1 MVETIH
7 GASTECRTLP
17 LESLTVSYREGDHT
31 ASFASLPSALASGC
45 DALQKGDVFFFSTL
59 TPQPVDF
66 VLPLVPH
73 SGEGNTV
80 TTALGFFFLRN
91 VRGSTLF
98 LKKEDGS
105 VLSVFC
111 TAESLILHACSD
123 TLNVIQA
130 YSDNPTM
137 WRYLTL
143 NCYHHITPMESR
155 APYCHTTQSAVREK
169 VVEEAIRFDTPT
181 LFAGGVTSGKTIT
194 ALQYCQRALLPFRR
208 VQCNVDS
215 TVASLVSGTRIEA
228 NGLFA
233 CDGPFKEAYSRGS
246 VLLLENMDA
255 LSQDVLRVLT
265 TTVTNKRLFF
275 DSMGLSVEET
285 PHRFFRL
292 LATTSAAVPATLSRA
307 LRVVGTEA
315 FPPIALEETNAILS
329 ACYPSETKEVSDV
342 CAACKKTAATP
353 TIRDAQRLLSVARQ
367 YESVGKVSW
376 DEALRRAVH
385 VVLQSETPTAPIIP
399 SDDVVV
405 KYDQVDGE
413 LLREVND
420 RVTVGLEAG
429 YPVLVVSDSD
439 YTARKYLQTLLHDRA
454 EFVPCSSTSTVSSLL
469 GGYRVE
475 NHDPV
480 PRFVCSPLLS
490 AVTRGGTVV
499 LYRIDKASRVVSC
512 LHSVLEVNP
521 KDAVKPSLQ
530 LNESLDHNSY
540 AVNADCRIVA
550 TATTEGVA
558 SLSPELLNRF
568 LVVRIGGEDA
578 TNLRDPVEVA
588 ETDEQKEASDLLASH
603 SLDYAQRLRVKNML
617 EFLHVYRRL
626 SPSAALVETILAED
640 YAHNAVLSSLFGD
653 YPLLKGVGSNRAI
666 AFFSARSAHVN
677 KVLAALTKV
686 GSQIFTVFS
695 LSPETSFDP
704 LMGGDDIDGQHH
716 HGALY
721 TALARNDIIV
731 FDHAEHMSSDLADAL
746 FSLFSPLTSQNSVLD
761 DGDAHPSFR
770 VIFFFHSEPR
780 TLPSFFHIGRC
791 SPSTESEAVQTSVC
805 KRLCPYVPKGVLT
818 LNEVLLLDKVLKANT
833 KEEDLKEELLTLAC
847 LLADRPS
854 LHSVVEEVVSACVG
868 ENLLD
873 SEASQDVLTTL
884 KAQELTAE
892 PRKKKCDVTR
902 GTKRRSTNMDYE
914 AFVRADKPVQRAAFT
929 ASLTQY
935 RRLGIPL
942 LCVGDERTT
951 RDVVALLQPD
961 SAVVTLSSSMTI
973 DDAFCEG
980 VSLPATNSEEPEGV
994 SLPVTNNEEP
1004 EGGEKGSRL
1013 MYRHGLLT
1021 DPMRKNSPIHITN
1034 LHLVSEPLRSR
1045 LLAFLT
1051 SAEKDTFAWFEAG
1064 TDFESLDACSSVP
1077 IIITS
1082 SPEEYSRIPQRDRF
1096 LSVFC
1101 QPAEGASVNQ
1111 SVETSVRQSVEA
1123 CFVNASASAELF
1135 LRYINASKRQRTELL
1150 TDTPDT
1156 KSLFVDEEPLLPN
1169 LDELASVFIPEVL
1182 ESMKAAVSG
1191 EALIPVRTTI
1201 RMVLTVALGAFSHL
1215 PVVLE
1220 GAESVGKTTAAL
1232 SYLRANHYTYKHV
1245 MLSSATTVESLF
1257 GSTAREDSLVSFLN
1271 ASEEPRAIVFDC
1283 IAEVSCSVL
1292 YHLRRLV
1299 ACSVSHMP
1307 FSVPGVVD
1315 SMKLPPLCIVVCSN
1329 SSQFSASQEPCIVFR
1344 DIEMAEKETI
1354 QIFSQLA
1361 QCEPSLVS
1369 AVCLRDA
1376 TALKKA
1382 RMMESLCQT
1391 DSSLKLQALWLLFAC
1406 DKDES
1411 DCERIESELTQHG
1424 MPTPARSDAFTWSEN
1439 RTANALSVGVELR
1452 QPLILVGPSPSGK
1465 SYVLSAV
1472 ARRMNRHLR
1481 VVVVDEELCPDN
1493 VLKGAKE
1500 REMSENAKPLGVV
1513 AKALKYGDWLAFEN
1527 CECANAELEAF
1538 FHTLCTR
1545 SSSEIGKDLGIPVNP
1560 AFRVFFLAST
1570 RLSLP
1575 CVAIRCDSIATLHDV
1590 RSICLARHTTCNPSW
1605 FGDSEARAFYASLR
1619 VLASSDGDAFR
1630 RELGHEPEEYPCNSG
1645 FSVRSTASGALTGS
1659 VTRSSVLDST
1669 IHGNA
1674 LSKEPMD
1681 ALFSNA
1687 LRRGER
1693 DKDVRPLPASDAL
1706 VKITLASPSIPLD
1719 SAFSQCIFASAARLL
1734 SAILRDGCGCKPF
1747 PAVTI
1752 IIDVNCSMRQGKARL
1767 RTLVVASYLVL
1778 LKMLGV
1784 AFDVFVACGRK
1795 SGAHIA
1801 NSDSLSSLLSF
1812 VRDLEKVQK
1821 LPSAPLDVA
1830 ASFDKATK
1838 ALPVV
1843 VFGDGV
1849 SEQLLSQRPS
1859 VRRTIGLFKQ
1869 LFLVCVVGQGEEA
1882 LSPANQSQLESL
1894 LRSGFGEN
1902 VVMVRELSDFANKA
1916 SALSRTLFS
1925 STAEPPLTPVV
1936 ENAEAA
1942 ACVWKEVWDPVC
1954 CASLRFIQ
1962 AHAPSSGSMPTV
1974 TESLP
1979 LRFTPVTQID
1989 RSIACF
1995 ERLVEGNCITDALR
2009 SAFFPPNAFAPS
2021 TAALGRYLDYS
2032 SYARFVTH
2040 HSPKGQVYLA
2050 SKLTACA
2057 YSCSVVVDCSALAF
2071 CPDNSRHSLQTLFA
2085 LLSSVASLR
2094 LSSVDLWVASDRVQ
2108 RVATGVS
2115 SEEVWTSTVLW
2126 TLYHALSRPVLHS
2139 ALDETIRYAW
2149 GTCSQ
2154 RGLPAVMFVCTNGVL
2169 NPATRSRVQS
2179 MVCYL
2184 SQPQCS
2190 FQCVGVGLGLHVHC
2204 LRDVFPRLVWCA
2216 DPARLGE
2223 CLESREEVS
2232 VSEMNAV
2239 KVVKEDVKEYDVVHA
2254 ECIEKMNALVSS
2266 YEDGDDLSAENEAEL
2281 PISVSNVPPAATSRP
2296 ETPGVSSVHNNP
2308 SSSNPTSSST
2318 TASAPPKPKTLKRG
2332 CCTIM

>member
-1 MVETIH
+1 METIH

-31 ASFASLPSALASGC
+31 TSFASLPSALASGC
-45 DALQKGDVFFFSTL
+45 DALQKDEVFFFSTL

-66 VLPLVPH
+66 VLPLVLH

-80 TTALGFFFLRN
+80 ATALGFFFLRN

-98 LKKEDGS
+98 LRKEDGG

-111 TAESLILHACSD
+111 TTESLILHACSE

-130 YSDNPTM
+130 YSDNPTT

-143 NCYHHITPMESR
+143 NCYHHVTPMESR
-155 APYCHTTQSAVREK
+155 APYCHTPQSAVREK

-181 LFAGGVTSGKTIT
+181 LFAGGVTSGKTT
-194 ALQYCQRALLPFRR
+194 TVLQYCQRALLPFRR

-265 TTVTNKRLFF
+265 TAVTNKRLFF

-353 TIRDAQRLLSVARQ
+353 TIRDAQRLLLVARQ

-420 RVTVGLEAG
+420 GVTVGLEAG
-429 YPVLVVSDSD
+429 CPVLVVSDED

-480 PRFVCSPLLS
+480 PRFVSSPLLS

-521 KDAVKPSLQ
+521 KDAMKPSLQ

-540 AVNADCRIVA
+540 AVNAECRIVA

-558 SLSPELLNRF
+558 SLSSELLNRF

-578 TNLRDPVEVA
+578 TKLRDPVEVA

-640 YAHNAVLSSLFGD
+640 YAHNAVLSSLFSD
-653 YPLLKGVGSNRAI
+653 CPLLKGVGSNRAI
-666 AFFSARSAHVN
+666 AFFSAQSAHVN

-695 LSPETSFDP
+695 LSPETSFDT
-704 LMGGDDIDGQHH
+704 LMGGDDVDGHHH

-721 TALARNDIIV
+721 TALTRNDIIV

-746 FSLFSPLTSQNSVLD
+746 FDLFSPLTSQNSVLD
-761 DGDAHPSFR
+761 DGDLHPSFR

-780 TLPSFFHIGRC
+780 TLPSFFHIDRC

-818 LNEVLLLDKVLKANT
+818 LNEVLMLDKVLAANAR
-833 KEEDLKEELLTLAC
+833 EEDLKEELLTLAC
-847 LLADRPS
+847 LADRPS
-854 LHSVVEEVVSACVG
+854 LHSVVEEVVSTCVG

-914 AFVRADKPVQRAAFT
+914 AFVQADKPVQRAAFT

-935 RRLGIPL
+935 KRLGIPL

-951 RDVVALLQPD
+951 RDVVALLLPD
-961 SAVVTLSSSMTI
+961 SAVVELSSSMTI

-980 VSLPATNSEEPEGV
+980 VSLPVADGEEA
-994 SLPVTNNEEP
+994 
-1004 EGGEKGSRL
+1004 EGGEKRSRL
-1013 MYRHGLLT
+1013 VYRYGLLT

-1051 SAEKDTFAWFEAG
+1051 NAEKDAFTWFEAG
-1064 TDFESLDACSSVP
+1064 TDFESLDAFSTVP

-1101 QPAEGASVNQ
+1101 QQAGEVS
-1111 SVETSVRQSVEA
+1111 SVEASVRQSVEA
-1123 CFVNASASAELF
+1123 CFVNASASADLF

-1191 EALIPVRTTI
+1191 EALIPARTTI
-1201 RMVLTVALGAFSHL
+1201 RILLTVALGAFSHL

-1245 MLSSATTVESLF
+1245 MLSSATRVDSLF
-1257 GSTAREDSLVSFLN
+1257 GSTARDDSLVSFLS

-1292 YHLRRLV
+1292 YHLRRLL

-1344 DIEMAEKETI
+1344 DIEMAEKETV

-1481 VVVVDEELCPDN
+1481 VVVVDEELCPEN

-1560 AFRVFFLAST
+1560 AFRLFFLAST

-1575 CVAIRCDSIATLHDV
+1575 CVAIRCDSIATSHDV

-1619 VLASSDGDAFR
+1619 VLASSDGAAFR

-1645 FSVRSTASGALTGS
+1645 FSVRSTASSALTGS

-1706 VKITLASPSIPLD
+1706 VKIILASPSIPLD
-1719 SAFSQCIFASAARLL
+1719 SAFSQCVFASAARLL

-1752 IIDVNCSMRQGKARL
+1752 IIDVNCSVRQGKARL

-1778 LKMLGV
+1778 LKTLGV
-1784 AFDVFVACGRK
+1784 AFSVFVACGRK
-1795 SGAHIA
+1795 NGAHIA
-1801 NSDSLSSLLSF
+1801 NSDSLSLSSLFAF

-1830 ASFDKATK
+1830 ASFNKATK

-1954 CASLRFIQ
+1954 YASLRYIQ
-1962 AHAPSSGSMPTV
+1962 ARAPSSSGSIPPV

-2009 SAFFPPNAFAPS
+2009 NAFFPPNAFAPS

-2071 CPDNSRHSLQTLFA
+2071 CPDNTKHSLQTLFT
-2085 LLSSVASLR
+2085 LLSSVASLQ
-2094 LSSVDLWVASDRVQ
+2094 LPSVDLWVASDRVL

-2139 ALDETIRYAW
+2139 ALDEAIRYAW

-2169 NPATRSRVQS
+2169 NPATRSRIQS
-2179 MVCYL
+2179 MAYYL

-2204 LRDVFPRLVWCA
+2204 LHDVFPRLVWCA

-2254 ECIEKMNALVSS
+2254 ECIEKINALVSS
-2266 YEDGDDLSAENEAEL
+2266 SEDGVDLSAENEAEL

-2296 ETPGVSSVHNNP
+2296 ETPGVSSVQEYP

-2318 TASAPPKPKTLKRG
+2318 TASAPPKSKTPKRG

>member
-1 MVETIH
+1 METIH

-17 LESLTVSYREGDHT
+17 LESLTVSYREGDHIT
-31 ASFASLPSALASGC
+31 SFASLPSALASGC
-45 DALQKGDVFFFSTL
+45 DALQKDDVFFFSTL

-66 VLPLVPH
+66 VLPLVLH

-80 TTALGFFFLRN
+80 ATALGFFFLRN

-98 LKKEDGS
+98 LRKEDGG

-111 TAESLILHACSD
+111 TTESLILHACSD

-130 YSDNPTM
+130 YSDNPAT

-143 NCYHHITPMESR
+143 NCYHHVTPMESR
-155 APYCHTTQSAVREK
+155 APYCHTPQSAVREK

-181 LFAGGVTSGKTIT
+181 LFAGGVTSGKTT
-194 ALQYCQRALLPFRR
+194 TVLQYCQRALLPFRR

-265 TTVTNKRLFF
+265 TAVTNKRLFF

-307 LRVVGTEA
+307 LRVVETEA
-315 FPPIALEETNAILS
+315 FPPIVLEETSAILS

-376 DEALRRAVH
+376 EEALRRAVH

-399 SDDVVV
+399 SDDVTV
-405 KYDQVDGE
+405 KYDQVDSE

-420 RVTVGLEAG
+420 RVTVGLEVG
-429 YPVLVVSDSD
+429 CPVLVVSDSD
-439 YTARKYLQTLLHDRA
+439 YTARKYLHTLLHDRA

-512 LHSVLEVNP
+512 LHSILETNP

-530 LNESLDHNSY
+530 LNESLEHNSY

-578 TNLRDPVEVA
+578 TKLRDPVEVA
-588 ETDEQKEASDLLASH
+588 ETDEQKEVSDLLVSH
-603 SLDYAQRLRVKNML
+603 SLDYAQRLRVKSML

-666 AFFSARSAHVN
+666 AFFSAQSAHVN

-695 LSPETSFDP
+695 LSPETSFDT
-704 LMGGDDIDGQHH
+704 LMGGDDVDGHHH

-721 TALARNDIIV
+721 TALTRNDIIV

-746 FSLFSPLTSQNSVLD
+746 FHLFSPLTSQNSVLD

-780 TLPSFFHIGRC
+780 ALPSFFHIGRC

-818 LNEVLLLDKVLKANT
+818 LNEVLLLDKVLAANT
-833 KEEDLKEELLTLAC
+833 KEDLKEELLTLAC

-854 LHSVVEEVVSACVG
+854 LHSVVEEVVSAFVG

-902 GTKRRSTNMDYE
+902 GTKKRSTNMDYE
-914 AFVRADKPVQRAAFT
+914 AFVQADKPVQRAAFT

-980 VSLPATNSEEPEGV
+980 VSLPVTNSEEPEGV
-994 SLPVTNNEEP
+994 SLPIADGEEP
-1004 EGGEKGSRL
+1004 EGGEESRL
-1013 MYRHGLLT
+1013 VYRYGLLT
-1021 DPMRKNSPIHITN
+1021 DPIRKNSPIHITN

-1051 SAEKDTFAWFEAG
+1051 SAEKDTFTWFEAG
-1064 TDFESLDACSSVP
+1064 TDFESLDAFSTVP

-1101 QPAEGASVNQ
+1101 QPTEGASVNQ
-1111 SVETSVRQSVEA
+1111 SVETSVRQSVKA
-1123 CFVNASASAELF
+1123 CFVNASASADLF
-1135 LRYINASKRQRTELL
+1135 LRYINASKRQRAELL

-1156 KSLFVDEEPLLPN
+1156 KSLFVDEEPLLPD

-1191 EALIPVRTTI
+1191 EALIPARTTI

-1232 SYLRANHYTYKHV
+1232 SYLRANHYTCKHV
-1245 MLSSATTVESLF
+1245 MLSSATTVDSLF
-1257 GSTAREDSLVSFLN
+1257 GSTARDDSLVSFLS

-1292 YHLRRLV
+1292 YHLRRLL

-1376 TALKKA
+1376 AALKKA
-1382 RMMESLCQT
+1382 RIVESLCQT

-1481 VVVVDEELCPDN
+1481 VVVVDEELCPEN

-1545 SSSEIGKDLGIPVNP
+1545 SSSEIGKDLGISVNP
-1560 AFRVFFLAST
+1560 AFRLFFLAST

-1575 CVAIRCDSIATLHDV
+1575 CVAIRCDSIATSHDV

-1619 VLASSDGDAFR
+1619 VLASSDGAAFR

-1706 VKITLASPSIPLD
+1706 VKIILASPSIPLD
-1719 SAFSQCIFASAARLL
+1719 SAFSQCVFASAARLL

-1752 IIDVNCSMRQGKARL
+1752 IIDVNCSVRQGKARL

-1778 LKMLGV
+1778 LKTLGV
-1784 AFDVFVACGRK
+1784 AFSVFVACGRK

-1801 NSDSLSSLLSF
+1801 NSDSLSLSSLFAF

-1830 ASFDKATK
+1830 ASFNKATK

-1849 SEQLLSQRPS
+1849 SDQLLSQRPS

-1954 CASLRFIQ
+1954 YASLRYIQ
-1962 AHAPSSGSMPTV
+1962 ARAPSSSGSIPPV

-2009 SAFFPPNAFAPS
+2009 NAFFPPNAFAPS

-2071 CPDNSRHSLQTLFA
+2071 CPDNTKHSLQTLFT
-2085 LLSSVASLR
+2085 LLSSVASLQ
-2094 LSSVDLWVASDRVQ
+2094 LPSVDLWVASDRVL

-2139 ALDETIRYAW
+2139 ALDEAIRYAW

-2169 NPATRSRVQS
+2169 NPATRSRIQS
-2179 MVCYL
+2179 MAYYL

-2204 LRDVFPRLVWCA
+2204 LHDVFPRLVWCA

-2254 ECIEKMNALVSS
+2254 ECIEKINALVSS
-2266 YEDGDDLSAENEAEL
+2266 SEDGVDLSAENEAEL

-2296 ETPGVSSVHNNP
+2296 ETPGVSSVQEYP

-2318 TASAPPKPKTLKRG
+2318 TASAPPKSKTPKRG

>member
-1 MVETIH
+1 METIH
-7 GASTECRTLP
+7 GASAECRTLP

-31 ASFASLPSALASGC
+31 TSFASLPSALASGC
-45 DALQKGDVFFFSTL
+45 DALQKDDVFFFSTL
-59 TPQPVDF
+59 APQPVDF
-66 VLPLVPH
+66 VLPLVLH

-80 TTALGFFFLRN
+80 ATALGFFFLRN

-98 LKKEDGS
+98 LRKEDSG

-111 TAESLILHACSD
+111 TTESLILHACSE

-130 YSDNPTM
+130 YSDNPAT

-143 NCYHHITPMESR
+143 NCYHHVTPLESR
-155 APYCHTTQSAVREK
+155 APYCHTPQSAVREK

-181 LFAGGVTSGKTIT
+181 LFAGGVTSGKTTTI
-194 ALQYCQRALLPFRR
+194 LQYCQRALLPFRR

-265 TTVTNKRLFF
+265 TAVTNKRLFF

-315 FPPIALEETNAILS
+315 FPPIALEETNALLS

-342 CAACKKTAATP
+342 CAACKKTAVTP
-353 TIRDAQRLLSVARQ
+353 TIRDAQRLLLVARQ

-385 VVLQSETPTAPIIP
+385 VVLQSETPTAPLIP

-521 KDAVKPSLQ
+521 KDAMKPSLQ

-540 AVNADCRIVA
+540 AVNAECRIVA

-558 SLSPELLNRF
+558 SLSSELLNRF

-578 TNLRDPVEVA
+578 TKLRDPVEVA
-588 ETDEQKEASDLLASH
+588 ETEEQKEISDMLVGH

-617 EFLHVYRRL
+617 EFLHVYKRL
-626 SPSAALVETILAED
+626 SPSAALVETILADD

-653 YPLLKGVGSNRAI
+653 CPLLKGVGSNRAI
-666 AFFSARSAHVN
+666 AFFSAQSVHVN

-695 LSPETSFDP
+695 LSPETSFDT

-746 FSLFSPLTSQNSVLD
+746 FDLFSPLTSQNSVLD
-761 DGDAHPSFR
+761 DGDGHPSFR
-770 VIFFFHSEPR
+770 VIFFFHSEPH

-818 LNEVLLLDKVLKANT
+818 LNEVLMLDKVLAANAR
-833 KEEDLKEELLTLAC
+833 EDDLKEELLTLAC
-847 LLADRPS
+847 LADRPS
-854 LHSVVEEVVSACVG
+854 LHSVVEEVVSTCVG

-902 GTKRRSTNMDYE
+902 GKKRRSTNMDYE

-929 ASLTQY
+929 AALTQY
-935 RRLGIPL
+935 KRLGIPL

-961 SAVVTLSSSMTI
+961 SAAVELSSSMTI

-980 VSLPATNSEEPEGV
+980 VSLPVTNSEEPEWV
-994 SLPVTNNEEP
+994 SLPIADGEEP
-1004 EGGEKGSRL
+1004 EGGEKRSRL
-1013 MYRHGLLT
+1013 VYRHGLLT

-1051 SAEKDTFAWFEAG
+1051 SAEKDAFTWFEAG
-1064 TDFESLDACSSVP
+1064 TDFESLGAFSTVP

-1101 QPAEGASVNQ
+1101 QQAGEASN
-1111 SVETSVRQSVEA
+1111 VETSVRHCVEA

-1156 KSLFVDEEPLLPN
+1156 NSLFVDEEPLLPN

-1201 RMVLTVALGAFSHL
+1201 RILLTVALGAFSHL

-1232 SYLRANHYTYKHV
+1232 SYLRANHYTCKHV
-1245 MLSSATTVESLF
+1245 MLSSATRVDSLF
-1257 GSTAREDSLVSFLN
+1257 GSTAREDSLVPFLS

-1292 YHLRRLV
+1292 YHLRRLL

-1344 DIEMAEKETI
+1344 DIEMAEKETV
-1354 QIFSQLA
+1354 QIVSQLA
-1361 QCEPSLVS
+1361 QCDSSLVS
-1369 AVCLRDA
+1369 AVCLGDA
-1376 TALKKA
+1376 AALKKA
-1382 RMMESLCQT
+1382 RIMESCCRT

-1411 DCERIESELTQHG
+1411 ECERIESELTQHG

-1481 VVVVDEELCPDN
+1481 VVVVDEELCPEN
-1493 VLKGAKE
+1493 VLEGVKE

-1545 SSSEIGKDLGIPVNP
+1545 SSSEIGKDLGISVNP
-1560 AFRVFFLAST
+1560 AFRLFFLAST

-1575 CVAIRCDSIATLHDV
+1575 CVAIRCDSIATSHDV

-1630 RELGHEPEEYPCNSG
+1630 RELGHDPEEYPCNSG
-1645 FSVRSTASGALTGS
+1645 FSVRSTASSALTGS
-1659 VTRSSVLDST
+1659 VTRSSMLDST

-1693 DKDVRPLPASDAL
+1693 DKDVRPLPASDSL
-1706 VKITLASPSIPLD
+1706 VKIILASPSIPLD
-1719 SAFSQCIFASAARLL
+1719 SAFSQCVFASAARLL

-1752 IIDVNCSMRQGKARL
+1752 IIDVNCSVRQGKARL

-1778 LKMLGV
+1778 LKTLGV
-1784 AFDVFVACGRK
+1784 AFSVFVACGRK

-1801 NSDSLSSLLSF
+1801 NSDSLSLSSLFAF
-1812 VRDLEKVQK
+1812 VCDLEKVQK

-1859 VRRTIGLFKQ
+1859 VKRAVGLFKQ

-1882 LSPANQSQLESL
+1882 LSTANQSQLESL
-1894 LRSGFGEN
+1894 LRSRFGEN

-1954 CASLRFIQ
+1954 CASLRYIQ
-1962 AHAPSSGSMPTV
+1962 ARAPSSSGSIPPV

-1989 RSIACF
+1989 RSIVCF

-2071 CPDNSRHSLQTLFA
+2071 CPDNTKHSLQTLFT
-2085 LLSSVASLR
+2085 LLSSVASLQ
-2094 LSSVDLWVASDRVQ
+2094 LPSVDLWVASDRVQ

-2126 TLYHALSRPVLHS
+2126 TLYHALSRPALHS
-2139 ALDETIRYAW
+2139 ALDEAIRYAW
-2149 GTCSQ
+2149 ATCSQ

-2169 NPATRSRVQS
+2169 NPVTRSRVQS

-2204 LRDVFPRLVWCA
+2204 LHDVFPRLVWCA

-2239 KVVKEDVKEYDVVHA
+2239 NVVKEDVKEYDVVHA
-2254 ECIEKMNALVSS
+2254 ECIEKINALVSS
-2266 YEDGDDLSAENEAEL
+2266 SEDGVDLSAENEAEL

-2296 ETPGVSSVHNNP
+2296 ETPGVSSVQEYP

-2318 TASAPPKPKTLKRG
+2318 TASAPPKSKTPKRG

>member
-1 MVETIH
+1 METIH

-31 ASFASLPSALASGC
+31 TSFASLPSALASGC
-45 DALQKGDVFFFSTL
+45 DALQKGEVFFFSTL

-73 SGEGNTV
+73 SDQGNSV
-80 TTALGFFFLRN
+80 PTALGFFFLRN

-98 LKKEDGS
+98 LRKEDGG

-111 TAESLILHACSD
+111 TTESLILHACSE

-130 YSDNPTM
+130 YSDNPTT

-143 NCYHHITPMESR
+143 NCYHHVTPMESR
-155 APYCHTTQSAVREK
+155 APYCHTPQSAVREK

-181 LFAGGVTSGKTIT
+181 LFAGGVTSGKTT
-194 ALQYCQRALLPFRR
+194 TVLQYCQRALLPFRR

-265 TTVTNKRLFF
+265 TAVTNKRLFF

-342 CAACKKTAATP
+342 CAACKKTAVTP

-429 YPVLVVSDSD
+429 CPVLVVSDED

-480 PRFVCSPLLS
+480 PRFVSSPLLS

-521 KDAVKPSLQ
+521 KDAMKPSLQ

-540 AVNADCRIVA
+540 AVNAECRIVA
-550 TATTEGVA
+550 TATTEGVV
-558 SLSPELLNRF
+558 SLSSELLNRF

-578 TNLRDPVEVA
+578 TKLRDPVEVA
-588 ETDEQKEASDLLASH
+588 ETEEQKEISDLLASRA
-603 SLDYAQRLRVKNML
+603 LDYGQRLRVKNML
-617 EFLHVYRRL
+617 EFLHVYRRV
-626 SPSAALVETILAED
+626 SPSAALVETILADD
-640 YAHNAVLSSLFGD
+640 YAHDPVLSSLFGD
-653 YPLLKGVGSNRAI
+653 CPLLKGVGSNRTI
-666 AFFSARSAHVN
+666 AFFSAQSVHVN

-695 LSPETSFDP
+695 LSPETSFDT
-704 LMGGDDIDGQHH
+704 LMGGDDIDGHHH

-721 TALARNDIIV
+721 TALARNDIVV

-746 FSLFSPLTSQNSVLD
+746 FDLFSPLTSRNSVLD
-761 DGDAHPSFR
+761 DDDAHPSFR
-770 VIFFFHSEPR
+770 TIFFFHSEPR
-780 TLPSFFHIGRC
+780 TLPSFFHIDRC
-791 SPSTESEAVQTSVC
+791 SPSTESEAVQTSAC

-818 LNEVLLLDKVLKANT
+818 LNEVLMLDKVLVANAR
-833 KEEDLKEELLTLAC
+833 EDDLKEELLTLAC
-847 LLADRPS
+847 LADRPS
-854 LHSVVEEVVSACVG
+854 LHSVVEEVVSTCVG

-914 AFVRADKPVQRAAFT
+914 AFVQADKPVQRAAFT

-935 RRLGIPL
+935 KRLGIPL

-961 SAVVTLSSSMTI
+961 SAVVELSSSMTI

-980 VSLPATNSEEPEGV
+980 VSLPVADGEEA
-994 SLPVTNNEEP
+994 
-1004 EGGEKGSRL
+1004 EGGEKRSRL
-1013 MYRHGLLT
+1013 VYRYGLLT

-1051 SAEKDTFAWFEAG
+1051 NAEKDTFTWFEAG
-1064 TDFESLDACSSVP
+1064 TDFESLDAFSTVP

-1101 QPAEGASVNQ
+1101 QQAGEASN
-1111 SVETSVRQSVEA
+1111 VETSVRHCVEA
-1123 CFVNASASAELF
+1123 CFVNASASADLF

-1156 KSLFVDEEPLLPN
+1156 KSLFVDEEPLLPD

-1191 EALIPVRTTI
+1191 EALIPARTTI
-1201 RMVLTVALGAFSHL
+1201 RMLLTVALGAFSHL

-1232 SYLRANHYTYKHV
+1232 SYLRANHYTCKHV
-1245 MLSSATTVESLF
+1245 MLSSATTVDSLF
-1257 GSTAREDSLVSFLN
+1257 GSTARDDSLVPFLS

-1292 YHLRRLV
+1292 YHLRRLL

-1344 DIEMAEKETI
+1344 DIEMAEKETV
-1354 QIFSQLA
+1354 QIVSQLA
-1361 QCEPSLVS
+1361 HCEPSLVS

-1481 VVVVDEELCPDN
+1481 VVVVDEELCPEN

-1560 AFRVFFLAST
+1560 AFRLFFLAST

-1575 CVAIRCDSIATLHDV
+1575 CVAIRCDSIATSHDV

-1630 RELGHEPEEYPCNSG
+1630 RELGHDPEEYPCNSG

-1719 SAFSQCIFASAARLL
+1719 SAFSQCVFASAARLL

-1778 LKMLGV
+1778 LKTLGV

-1801 NSDSLSSLLSF
+1801 NSDSLSSLFAF

-1830 ASFDKATK
+1830 ASFNKATK

-1882 LSPANQSQLESL
+1882 LSPASQSQLESL

-1925 STAEPPLTPVV
+1925 STAEPPLKPVV

-2009 SAFFPPNAFAPS
+2009 NVFFPPNAFAPS

-2032 SYARFVTH
+2032 SYTRFITH

-2071 CPDNSRHSLQTLFA
+2071 CPDNSRHSLQTLLT

-2179 MVCYL
+2179 MAYYL

-2204 LRDVFPRLVWCA
+2204 LHDVFPRLVWCA

-2254 ECIEKMNALVSS
+2254 ECIEKINALVSS
-2266 YEDGDDLSAENEAEL
+2266 SEDGVDLSAENEAEL

-2296 ETPGVSSVHNNP
+2296 ETPGVSSVQEYP

-2318 TASAPPKPKTLKRG
+2318 TASAPPKSKTPKRG